1 MALKIISTLFLAA
14 GLLMA
19 QGGGGGGRGGG
30 GGSRDGGM
38 MGPVTSRPEPLDQF
52 VQLLK
57 LNKDQKKDFKGIMDD
72 TQKEVT
78 PLRDSM
84 TKSRDLIA
92 ATIESGKSQDEVD
105 QAVKS
110 FAALEAQV
118 SGVEARAFSK
128 IFAGLDADQKTN
140 AQALVSTLTFMHEV
154 FKRKNWNTQPSE

>member
-1 MALKIISTLFLAA
+1 
-14 GLLMA
+14 
-19 QGGGGGGRGGG
+19 
-30 GGSRDGGM
+30 
-38 MGPVTSRPEPLDQF
+38 MGPVMSRPEPLDQLA
-52 VQLLK
+52 QMLK
-57 LNKDQKKDFKGIMDD
+57 LNKDQKKDVKGIMDD
-72 TQKEVT
+72 TQKEVA

-118 SGVEARAFSK
+118 SGVEAKAFSK

-140 AQALVSTLTFMHEV
+140 AQALVSTLMFMHEA
-154 FKRKNWNTQPSE
+154 FKRRNWNTQPTE